1 MRLESLHELFL
12 VELQDLYD
20 AETQLTK
27 ALPKMADKANYPEL
41 KSAITQHLRQTEN
54 HVRRLEEIFES
65 LDQKAKTRKCHG
77 MRGIIDEG
85 DDMAG
90 QSGDPAAIDA
100 GIISS
105 AQKVEHYEIAAYGT
119 LCTWAQ
125 MMGHT
130 RQVQL
135 LKQTLAEEKETDQK
149 LTQLAERMI
158 NVDAVRAAGGQ
169 MSSQNP

>member
-1 MRLESLHELFL
+1 MRLESLHELF
-12 VELQDLYD
+12 VMELHDIYD

-41 KSAITQHLRQTEN
+41 KNAINQHLQQTEN
-54 HVRRLEEIFES
+54 QVRRLEEIFDNLGE
-65 LDQKAKTRKCHG
+65 KVKGRKCQG

-85 DDMAG
+85 EDVAK

-100 GIISS
+100 GIVAS

-125 MMGHT
+125 MMGHQ
-130 RQVQL
+130 RELQL
-135 LKQTLAEEKETDQK
+135 LKQTLGEEKETDQK

-158 NVDAVRAAGGQ
+158 NVDAVRAAGGGTRTEV
-169 MSSQNP
+169 